1 MRKSAAMQPA
11 PILAVEFA
19 EGVTLRLSFYA
30 EEGKPINPQK
40 IMDLAEMLAKQELWT
55 RANKNRLDAQQAS
68 WLERQALWLER
79 QALWLERLEAA
90 KAMPALHVVWATVS
104 HPSLGSAPLPYGEVL
119 LAAGKKEKAKK
130 VKVCPHCG
138 GVLN

>member
-1 MRKSAAMQPA
+1 
-11 PILAVEFA
+11 
-19 EGVTLRLSFYA
+19 
-30 EEGKPINPQK
+30 
-40 IMDLAEMLAKQELWT
+40 MLAKQELWT

-104 HPSLGSAPLPYGEVL
+104 HPSLGSVPAPYDEVL

-138 GVLN
+138 GCLA

>member
-1 MRKSAAMQPA
+1 
-11 PILAVEFA
+11 
-19 EGVTLRLSFYA
+19 
-30 EEGKPINPQK
+30 
-40 IMDLAEMLAKQELWT
+40 MLAKQELWT

-68 WLERQALWLER
+68 WLER

-104 HPSLGSAPLPYGEVL
+104 HPSLGSVPAPYDEVL

-138 GVLN
+138 GCLA